1 MKVYFKNTHET
12 YCCSLRLLKDTFK
25 DTDIHI
31 SYGYF
36 SRKHSTNIYCREH
49 FFCKKN
55 IRGVVVLSLIM
66 VNGMD
71 TPLLSL
77 YTIDSKKNNI
87 PKIQEEFNSN
97 IIDKVRE
104 FYIEHLNSIRD
115 SFHYILLVD
124 LFEGHLFIRKGK
136 I

>member
-1 MKVYFKNTHET
+1 M
-12 YCCSLRLLKDTFK
+12 SL
-25 DTDIHI
+25 
-31 SYGYF
+31 
-36 SRKHSTNIYCREH
+36 E
-49 FFCKKN
+49 
-55 IRGVVVLSLIM
+55 M
-66 VNGMD
+66 VNSID
-71 TPLLSL
+71 SPILSL
-77 YTIDSKKNNI
+77 YSISTKKYNI
-87 PKIQEEFNSN
+87 LKIQEEFNSN

>member
-25 DTDIHI
+25 DTNITIDF
-31 SYGYF
+31 GYF
-36 SRKHSTNIYCREH
+36 SRKHSTNIYNREH

-55 IRGVVVLSLIM
+55 IRGEVVLSLEM
-66 VNGMD
+66 VNSID
-71 TPLLSL
+71 SPILSL
-77 YTIDSKKNNI
+77 YSISTKKNNI
-87 PKIQEEFNSN
+87 LKIQEEFNCN
-97 IIDKVRE
+97 IIDKVKE